1 MEKKSRGRPRLF
13 TNEQFEQYVYDY
25 FEYIYNS
32 QSEEIADIP
41 TFYGF
46 FRFVKEKKPCSYRT
60 IRTYFDEFLPDI
72 KKDFENIRSDLLV
85 RGTSL
90 GKYQPTIVIF
100 ALKNWCSWSDRP
112 NEATVII
119 DDTTRNEVVT
129 LVDNIRKQNN
139 KG

>member
-1 MEKKSRGRPRLF
+1 MEKRGRGQPRKFSREL
-13 TNEQFEQYVYDY
+13 FEQYVFEY

-32 QSEEIADIP
+32 QTKGKADVP

-46 FRFVKEKKPCSYRT
+46 YMFVNEKVPCDYRT
-60 IRTYFDEFLPDI
+60 IRRCFDEYCPDI
-72 KKDFENIRSDLLV
+72 KKEFEEIRANLLV

-112 NEATVII
+112 NETTVII

>member
-1 MEKKSRGRPRLF
+1 MEKRGRGQPKKLNREL
-13 TNEQFEQYVYDY
+13 FEQYVFEY

-32 QSEEIADIP
+32 QTNGNADVP

-46 FRFVKEKKPCSYRT
+46 YMFVKEKTPCSYHT
-60 IRTYFDEFLPDI
+60 IRRCFDEYWADT
-72 KKDFENIRSDLLV
+72 KKEFENIRANLLV